1 MGQVMS
7 VVSSA
12 LSTANSVVN
21 YFLPKDSKRALSDT
35 RVETSFIFL
44 HVFGPL
50 MGQVIGLFLFYADPN
65 PGIEVLVIEVAIC
78 SFWVLPFA
86 LKKWG
91 NIKAVAYA
99 STQMLTFVSLY
110 GAFHYGGMSSPFVPW
125 LLIALLLGFF
135 YLAGSEKLLMGSL
148 AVQLLC
154 FTLAAVVDGG
164 FPMRVSYSDLA
175 EVNLISVFAAT
186 VYMSWMAIY
195 YALVVGDKSE
205 ALKEA
210 ERHRETTMRLRE
222 AKSFA
227 DQANRNKSI
236 FLAKMSHELRT
247 PLNAVI
253 GYSEILLED
262 AESSGG
268 SEQKLADLRRINAAG
283 AHLLALVADVLD
295 LSRIEA
301 NMVDLNLGSFA
312 LDGFLDDIA
321 ANTTQL
327 VEAQGNM
334 LEIVRPDERMT
345 LVNDQLKLRQILL
358 NLLGNAAK
366 FTRNGVVTLTTRSS
380 RNGWIEFEVRDTGI
394 GISDNDLPH
403 LFREFSQANASTA
416 KSYGGSGL
424 GLVLTQRFATLMGG
438 GVKVRS
444 ELGKG
449 SIFTVRVPVVVA
461 ALRTSDATETD
472 AVAA

>member
-1 MGQVMS
+1 MS
-7 VVSSA
+7 V
-12 LSTANSVVN
+12 LSTVLGATNKLVN
-21 YFLPKDSKRALSDT
+21 WFLPKESKRALSDT

-44 HVFGPL
+44 HLFGPL

-78 SFWVLPFA
+78 AFWILPFA

-99 STQMLTFVSLY
+99 STQMLTFVALY

-135 YLAGSEKLLMGSL
+135 YLAGSEKLLLGSL
-148 AVQLLC
+148 AFQLVC
-154 FTLAAVVDGG
+154 FTAAAVLMGG
-164 FPMRVSYSDLA
+164 FPMRVSYADIA
-175 EVNLISVFAAT
+175 EVNLISVFSAT

-205 ALKEA
+205 AQKEA
-210 ERHRETTMRLRE
+210 ERHRETTLRLRQ
-222 AKSFA
+222 AKVFA
-227 DQANRNKSI
+227 EQANRNKSI

-262 AESSGG
+262 AEVSGG
-268 SEQKLADLRRINAAG
+268 SAQKLADLKRINAAG
-283 AHLLALVADVLD
+283 SHLLALVADVLD

-301 NMVDLNLGSFA
+301 NMIELNTSTFDLNA
-312 LDGFLDDIA
+312 FLDDIA

-327 VEAQGNM
+327 IETQGNQF
-334 LEIVRPDERMT
+334 EILRPTEAIRLT
-345 LVNDQLKLRQILL
+345 NDQLKLRQILL
-358 NLLGNAAK
+358 NLLSNAAK
-366 FTRNGVVTLTTRSS
+366 FTHEGTVTLAVRSNNS
-380 RNGWIEFEVRDTGI
+380 GWIEFEVRDTGI
-394 GISDNDLPH
+394 GIAEHDLPH
-403 LFREFSQANASTA
+403 LFREFGQANAATA
-416 KSYGGSGL
+416 KSYGGTGL

-444 ELGKG
+444 EIGKG
-449 SIFTVRVPVVVA
+449 STFTVRVPIAVGPTAIPEREFPEA
-461 ALRTSDATETD
+461 A
-472 AVAA
+472 AA

>member
-1 MGQVMS
+1 MTV
-7 VVSSA
+7 
-12 LSTANSVVN
+12 LNSVLGAANRLVEW
-21 YFLPKDSKRALSDT
+21 FLPRESKRALSDT

-44 HVFGPL
+44 HLFGPL

-65 PGIEVLVIEVAIC
+65 PGLEVLVIELTIC
-78 SFWVLPFA
+78 AFWVLPFS

-99 STQMLTFVSLY
+99 STQMLTFVALF

-135 YLAGSEKLLMGSL
+135 YLAGSEKLLLSSL
-148 AVQLLC
+148 AIQLCC
-154 FTLAAVVDGG
+154 FAGAAMLSNG
-164 FPMRVSYSDLA
+164 FPMRVDYADIA

-210 ERHRETTMRLRE
+210 ERHRETTLRLRQ
-222 AKSFA
+222 AKAFA
-227 DQANRNKSI
+227 EQANRNKSI

-262 AESSGG
+262 AEASGG
-268 SEQKLADLRRINAAG
+268 SAQKLADLKRINAAG
-283 AHLLALVADVLD
+283 SHLLALVADVLD

-301 NMVDLNLGSFA
+301 NMIELNSAPFDLYA
-312 LDGFLDDIA
+312 FLDDIA
-321 ANTTQL
+321 ANTKQL
-327 VEAQGNM
+327 IETHGNRF
-334 LEIVRPDERMT
+334 EIVRPAET
-345 LVNDQLKLRQILL
+345 ISLTNDQLKLRQILL
-358 NLLGNAAK
+358 NLLSNAAK
-366 FTRNGVVTLTTRSS
+366 FTQDGMVTLAVRHNNS
-380 RNGWIEFEVRDTGI
+380 GWIEFEVSDTGI
-394 GISDNDLPH
+394 GISESDLPH
-403 LFREFSQANASTA
+403 LFREFGQANAATA
-416 KSYGGSGL
+416 KAYGGTGL

-444 ELGKG
+444 EVGKG
-449 SIFTVRVPVVVA
+449 STFTVRVPVAVGPSSASEPGLLEPA
-461 ALRTSDATETD
+461 AA
-472 AVAA
+472 

>member
-1 MGQVMS
+1 MS
-7 VVSSA
+7 VLSSVLGA
-12 LSTANSVVN
+12 ANGLVN
-21 YFLPKDSKRALSDT
+21 WFLPKESKRALSDT

-44 HVFGPL
+44 HTFGPA

-65 PGIEVLVIEVAIC
+65 PGIEVLVIELAIC
-78 SFWVLPFA
+78 SFWILPFA

-99 STQMLTFVSLY
+99 SVQMLTFVSLY

-135 YLAGSEKLLMGSL
+135 YLAGKEKLLMGSL
-148 AVQLLC
+148 AVQLIC
-154 FTLAAVVDGG
+154 FTGAAIWMGG
-164 FPMRVSYSDLA
+164 FPTRVNYSDMA
-175 EVNLISVFAAT
+175 EVNLISVFSAT

-205 ALKEA
+205 AQKEA
-210 ERHRETTMRLRE
+210 ERHRETTLRLRQ
-222 AKSFA
+222 AKA
-227 DQANRNKSI
+227 YAEQANRNKSI

-262 AESSGG
+262 AEASGG
-268 SEQKLADLRRINAAG
+268 SAQKLADLKRINAAG
-283 AHLLALVADVLD
+283 SHLLALVADVLD

-301 NMVDLNLGSFA
+301 NMIDLNISSFS
-312 LDGFLDDIA
+312 LDSFLDDIE

-327 VEAQGNM
+327 IETQGNHF
-334 LEIVRPDERMT
+334 EILRPTEAVRLT
-345 LVNDQLKLRQILL
+345 NDQLKLRQILL
-358 NLLGNAAK
+358 NLLSNAAK
-366 FTRNGVVTLTTRSS
+366 FTNNGTVTLAVRSNNS
-380 RNGWIEFEVRDTGI
+380 SWIEFEVRDTGI

-403 LFREFSQANASTA
+403 LFREFGQANASTS
-416 KSYGGSGL
+416 KSYGGTGL

-444 ELGKG
+444 EVGKG
-449 SIFTVRVPVVVA
+449 SAFTVRVPVAVSEMSERDEFA
-461 ALRTSDATETD
+461 AQ
-472 AVAA
+472 AA